1 MKEKEQNELVIT
13 PGLHFAV
20 RFVALVLAFLM
31 IFLVGRAAITFC
43 LGLFAGGE
51 HIVQLPG
58 QASPV
63 VDPADIPQ
71 TLKPIYVDSSQVM
84 ELDRADIMVAG
95 DLMLHL
101 PIVRSSQTAD
111 GYDFSSIFRY
121 VQKYVSNAN
130 YAVVNLETTLSGSEG
145 KEFTGYPDFNSPDQ
159 IALNAKNAGF
169 DMLLTGNN
177 HIYDY
182 GTAGLERTMSVI
194 RDFGLDSLGTVA
206 SAEDTRHMIKNIGGV
221 KVGMLCY
228 TFADID
234 DKGNVTVNGHK
245 TDSAAA
251 GMINAFDYD
260 KLSHF
265 YTEVEG
271 EIAAMR
277 ANGADALVA
286 YIHWG
291 DEYSSVI
298 NEKQRAI
305 AQQLCDLGVNVL
317 VGSHPHVVQP
327 VELMSVSTEPARK
340 MICVYSAGTLLS
352 NLRADTINMETNHC
366 EDGLLFSFTLSKY
379 SDGTTRVSA
388 VNLIPTWVMVQGS
401 GEGRNFY
408 ILPLDKS
415 IEDWK
420 SAFNLTDEQLSE
432 AKNSSSRT
440 MALVTGGLNQ
450 IKSYLTDKNAALDPS
465 LGVG

>member
-1 MKEKEQNELVIT
+1 MKEKEKNEFVIT
-13 PGLHFAV
+13 PGMHFAV
-20 RFVALVLAFLM
+20 RSLALALAFLL
-31 IFLVGRAAITFC
+31 IFLAGRAAITFC
-43 LGLFAGGE
+43 LGLFADGD

-58 QASPV
+58 QESPV
-63 VDPADIPQ
+63 VDPDDIPHA
-71 TLKPIYVDSSQVM
+71 LKPIYVDSSQVM
-84 ELDRADIMVAG
+84 EIARADITVAG

-101 PIVRSSQTAD
+101 PIVRTSQTTD
-111 GYDFSSIFRY
+111 GYDFSDIFRY
-121 VQKYVSNAN
+121 VQEYVSDAN

-182 GTAGLERTMSVI
+182 GTDGLKRTMSII
-194 RDFGLDSLGTVA
+194 RGFGLDYLGTVE
-206 SAEDTRHMIKNIGGV
+206 SAEDTRHAIQNIGGV
-221 KVGMLCY
+221 KVGMACY

-234 DKGNVTVNGHK
+234 DKGNVKVNGHK

-251 GMINAFDYD
+251 GLINAFDYD

-271 EIAAMR
+271 ELAAMK
-277 ANGADALVA
+277 ANGADALVV

-298 NEKQRAI
+298 NEKQREI
-305 AQQLCDLGVNVL
+305 AQQLCDMGVNVL
-317 VGSHPHVVQP
+317 VGTHPHVVQP
-327 VELMSVSTEPARK
+327 VELMSVSMEPARK

-352 NLRADTINMETNHC
+352 NLRADTINMETSHC
-366 EDGLLFSFTLSKY
+366 EDGLLFNFTLSKY

-388 VNLIPTWVMVQGS
+388 VNLIPTWVMVKGS
-401 GEGRNFY
+401 GEDRDFY

-415 IEDWK
+415 VEDWK
-420 SAFNLTDEQLSE
+420 TAFNLTDEQLSD
-432 AKNSSSRT
+432 AKNSHSRT
-440 MALVTGGLNQ
+440 MALVTSGLHQ
-450 IKSYLTDKNAALDPS
+450 ITSYLTDKNSALDPS